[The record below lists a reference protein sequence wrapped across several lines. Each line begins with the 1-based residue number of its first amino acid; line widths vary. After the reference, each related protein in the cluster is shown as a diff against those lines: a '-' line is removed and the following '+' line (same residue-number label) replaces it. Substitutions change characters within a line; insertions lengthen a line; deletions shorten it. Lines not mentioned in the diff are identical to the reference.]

1 MTTFPTCRS
10 LLAVPASSPRFM
22 EKAAQGPADAI
33 FLDLEDAVIPA
44 LKPKARQDA
53 IAAINGLDWGRRG
66 VAVRVNGFGTAW
78 GCRDIIEVVEAC
90 PRLDYIL
97 LPKCESAADVH
108 AVEVMIDSAEA
119 AGSCERKVG
128 IMGLIE
134 TPRGVAHVEAIA
146 QSGGRLRALV
156 FGGGDYQLDLGSFQ
170 RAVGAPAADYVVLT
184 DADGISARERHWND
198 LWHFATARIANA
210 CRAFGLTPI
219 DGPFSAIR
227 DTDGL
232 RAAAKRA
239 SALGFECKMAI
250 HPSQIEVIHE
260 VMTPTASAVAWANEV
275 IAAME
280 AAEREGRGAVK
291 DKNGE
296 MIDLV
301 HIKLARKLLE
311 RAASIGERP

>member
-1 MTTFPTCRS
+1 MTAHTTYRS

-22 EKAAQGPADAI
+22 EKAARVPADAI

-44 LKPKARQDA
+44 LKPKARLDA
-53 IAAINGLDWGRRG
+53 ITAINQLDWGTRG

-97 LPKCESAADVH
+97 LPKCEEAADVH
-108 AVEVMIDSAEA
+108 AVEMMIRSSEISAPR
-119 AGSCERKVG
+119 ERKVG
-128 IMGLIE
+128 IFGLIE
-134 TPRGVAHVEAIA
+134 TPRGVANVEAIA
-146 QSGGRLRALV
+146 RASGRLRALV

-184 DADGISARERHWND
+184 DADDTGARERHWND

-210 CRAFGLTPI
+210 CRAFGVMPI
-219 DGPFSAIR
+219 DGPYSGIP
-227 DTDGL
+227 DIEGL

-239 SALGFECKMAI
+239 RVLGFECKMAI
-250 HPSQIEVIHE
+250 HPSQVDIIHE
-260 VMTPTASAVAWANEV
+260 VMTPSAAQIAWAKEV
-275 IAAME
+275 LEAME
-280 AAEREGRGAVK
+280 AAAREGRGAVK

-296 MIDLV
+296 MIDLM
-301 HIKLARKLLE
+301 HIKVANKLLE
-311 RAASIGERP
+311 RATSLGVGK

>member
-1 MTTFPTCRS
+1 MTTLPTYRS

-97 LPKCESAADVH
+97 LPKCESPADVH

-119 AGSCERKVG
+119 AAPRERKIG

-134 TPRGVAHVEAIA
+134 TPRGVASVEAIA

-156 FGGGDYQLDLGSFQ
+156 FGSGDCQLDLGSFQ
-170 RAVGAPAADYVVLT
+170 RAVGAPSADYVVLT
-184 DADGISARERHWND
+184 DGNSRERHWND

-210 CRAFGLTPI
+210 CRAFDVMPI
-219 DGPFSAIR
+219 DGPFSGIP
-227 DTDGL
+227 DVEGL
-232 RAAAKRA
+232 RAATKRA
-239 SALGFECKMAI
+239 QVLGFECKMAI
-250 HPSQIEVIHE
+250 HPSQVEAIHE
-260 VMTPTASAVAWANEV
+260 VMTPSAQQVAWAREV
-275 IAAME
+275 LEAME
-280 AAEREGRGAVK
+280 AAAREGRGAVR

-296 MIDLV
+296 MIDLM
-301 HIKLARKLLE
+301 HIKVANKLLE
-311 RAASIGERP
+311 RAARIGGRS